1 MSMYIALKILHVAAV
16 VIFLGNLVTGILWK
30 IHGDQTE
37 DPVIIRHT
45 VAGLIRAD
53 RWFTIPGVVLILI
66 GGFGAAIVGGL
77 PLIRTQWILAG
88 IVLFTISG
96 VSYMRASRSP
106 PAADAPGR
114 PLGSR
119 ERATRLGEV
128 SGAEPELERLGNDRA
143 ADASPR
149 DDGDDRQTL
158 AVAPVREC
166 CSSSGRPTGNPA

>member
-1 MSMYIALKILHVAAV
+1 MYVALKVLHVTAV

-88 IVLFTISG
+88 IILFTISG
-96 VSYMRASRSP
+96 IAYMGRVVPLQRRMLRVARSGVETGQLDWEKYRALNRSWNIWGTIALLTP
-106 PAADAPGR
+106 
-114 PLGSR
+114 
-119 ERATRLGEV
+119 V
-128 SGAEPELERLGNDRA
+128 
-143 ADASPR
+143 
-149 DDGDDRQTL
+149 L
-158 AVAPVREC
+158 AMIVMIAKP
-166 CSSSGRPTGNPA
+166 